1 MKNRLYILSISSFVG
16 LVLLSS
22 CGSKVEEV
30 AANTAFCVS
39 DTLMKSIEFET
50 VQPRKVVHELRLTGK
65 VSYNQDKL
73 VKVFPL
79 AGGFVKELTAE
90 LGDFVKKGQVLAL
103 VRSPEIAEYYN
114 QQISAQSN
122 LASAQK
128 NYSIAEELYKT
139 KSMSEREYLGAQ
151 RELKI
156 AEGDL
161 YRINQILDMYGAEGD
176 ELVYTIKAPVS
187 GFIVNKDIAL
197 NMELRTEN
205 TTEVFTISDIE
216 NVWVLANVYESDISE
231 VKEGYE
237 TEITTIAFPDKV
249 YKGKIDKVFNLLDP
263 ESKVLKVR
271 ITLANKDHELKPD
284 MFANVVVKYSED
296 KEMLAIPSKAV
307 IFDKNRHFVM
317 SFEDTCKIQTRPI
330 ELYKSTSEYTYILSG
345 VKQGDKIISK
355 YQLLIYDALND

>member
-1 MKNRLYILSISSFVG
+1 MKKY
-16 LVLLSS
+16 LVVIAVLAIGVVIASS
-22 CGSKVEEV
+22 CGNKEKVSNDK
-30 AANTAFCVS
+30 NTFCVS
-39 DTLMKSIEFET
+39 DTLMKSITFES
-50 VQPRKVVHELRLTGK
+50 VAPKQIEHELRLTGK

-90 LGDFVKKGQVLAL
+90 LGDFVRKGQVLAL

-128 NYSIAEELYKT
+128 NLTIAEELYKT
-139 KSMSEREYLGAQ
+139 KAMSERDYLAAQ

-187 GFIVNKDIAL
+187 GFIVKKDIAL

-271 ITLANKDHELKPD
+271 VTLNNKDHQLKPD
-284 MFANVVVKYSED
+284 MFANVVVKYTEPRQL
-296 KEMLAIPSKAV
+296 LAVPSKAV
-307 IFDKNRHFVM
+307 IFDKNRYFVM
-317 SFEDTCKIQTRPI
+317 AYNDTCNIATRPI
-330 ELYKSTSEYTYILSG
+330 EIYKSTSSYTYIKAG
-345 VKQGDKIISK
+345 VSEGDKIISK